1 MDRVDIPVEER
12 EAFRNAMESLKRAKI
27 PFVVGGAFALYQ
39 YTGVWRYTKDLDL
52 FLLPKDVQRALDI
65 LRDMGYHTRVEAENW
80 LAKAFKRSYMIDL
93 IYGEGNWLHHVDE
106 EWLHRSKIG
115 TVLGV
120 RARIAPIEEVIHS
133 KAYVADRGR
142 FDGADIVHLIR
153 ASEGK
158 IDWHHLYEKFGEH
171 WELLFHYLNLFR
183 FVYPS
188 HTDYI
193 PAWLMRELIDR
204 LKEDLESPASSGKVC
219 RGTLL
224 DRLSYIHDIEEYGY
238 HDPREEYAEALGY
251 SVRDVLME
259 RRWAARKI
267 HRKELHVA

>member
-1 MDRVDIPVEER
+1 MDKVDIPPEER
-12 EAFRNAMESLKRAKI
+12 QAFRDAMEALKHAGIR
-27 PFVVGGAFALYQ
+27 FVVAGAFSLYH

-52 FLLPKDVQRALDI
+52 FLLPKDVEEALNV
-65 LRDMGYHTRVEAENW
+65 LRDMGYHTRIEAENW

-106 EWLHRSKIG
+106 EWFRRGKRG

-120 RARIAPIEEVIHS
+120 RTLIAPIEEVIHS

-153 ASEGK
+153 ASGGK
-158 IDWHHLYEKFGEH
+158 LDWRHLYEKFGEH
-171 WELLFHYLNLFR
+171 WELLFHYVTLFR

-188 HTDYI
+188 HKDYI
-193 PAWLMRELIDR
+193 PAWLTKELIAR
-204 LKEDLESPASSGKVC
+204 LKDDIDQPERSGKVC

-224 DRLSYIHDIEEYGY
+224 DRLSYIHDVEEYGY

-251 SVRDVLME
+251 SVKDVLLE
-259 RRWAARKI
+259 RRWAAKKL